1 MNIDFTQS
9 ELNEL
14 VYAIGFAQMEGR
26 MVRKDIAEQV
36 SGKLY
41 RALVLENERLD
52 KVLEH
57 DALVHDMNFKTRYIQ
72 TGNY

>member
-1 MNIDFTQS
+1 MSIDFTQS

-14 VYAIGFAQMEGR
+14 IYALGFAKLEGR
-26 MVRKDIAEQV
+26 MIRKDVADQV
-36 SGKLY
+36 EGKLY

-52 KVLEH
+52 KVLEQ
-57 DALVHDMNFKTRYIQ
+57 DSIVHDMNFKTRYIQ

>member
-26 MVRKDIAEQV
+26 MIRKDIADQV
-36 SGKLY
+36 EGKLY

-57 DALVHDMNFKTRYIQ
+57 DALVHDMNFKTKYIQ
-72 TGNY
+72 TGHF